1 MMRNL
6 LAIIA
11 LLISQQSA
19 AAFSTMVVGDC
30 KAAWEKAMSG
40 LASKV
45 THKVSDDGWCQVIDN
60 NEVAIDKVEWRAAN
74 LDRLLQHSLA
84 PTALEIR
91 ITDTDILQV
100 FGEGG
105 KKNAPAMPMQIVISL
120 HENADKHQVILD
132 RLEFIGPKDN
142 RVLLKGVFHD
152 VNLSSMATMQV
163 SMGSAKL
170 RDITLT
176 ATGNRMLRPYIEPY
190 IGDTFP
196 ERSRWRSA
204 AMGKVMDWPD
214 NSFPAATKDAV
225 KKLIAVLPSPN
236 GILDAT
242 VDTGAGISSVI
253 FIQSFIFGKSSED
266 LLDGILKNTVFHA
279 KWTSH

>member
-1 MMRNL
+1 MTRNI
-6 LAIIA
+6 LAIFA

-19 AAFSTMVVGDC
+19 AAFSTMVLDDC
-30 KAAWEKAMSG
+30 EAAWQKAMSG
-40 LASKV
+40 SASHV
-45 THKVSDDGWCQVIDN
+45 THKISDDGWCQVIDN
-60 NEVAIDKVEWRAAN
+60 AEIAIDKIEWRATN
-74 LDRLLQHSLA
+74 LDRLLKDSLA

-91 ITDTDILQV
+91 VTDTDILQV

-105 KKNAPAMPMQIVISL
+105 KQDAPAMPMQITLSL
-120 HENADKHQVILD
+120 RENADEHQVILE

-142 RVLLKGVFHD
+142 WVLLKGVFHD

-163 SMGSAKL
+163 SVGSAKL

-196 ERSRWRSA
+196 ERSRWRST

-225 KKLIAVLPSPN
+225 KKLIAVLPAPN
-236 GILDAT
+236 GTLDAT
-242 VDTGAGISSVI
+242 VDTGAGISLAI
-253 FIQSFIFGKSSED
+253 FMQSFLFGKSSEE
-266 LLDGILKNTVFHA
+266 LLDGILKTTVFHA